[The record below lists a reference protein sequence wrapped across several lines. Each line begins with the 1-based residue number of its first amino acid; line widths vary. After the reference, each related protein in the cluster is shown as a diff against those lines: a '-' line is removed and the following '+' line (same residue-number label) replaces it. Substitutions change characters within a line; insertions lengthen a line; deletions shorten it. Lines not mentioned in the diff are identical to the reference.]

1 MPPESRCSQS
11 EKAAAFVG
19 DELADAERG
28 AFARHLAKCESC
40 AQAVESARSLVSILR
55 SAPAKEISQDLT
67 ASILD
72 RIHAPTVRPV
82 GWPRIA
88 AMAAAASVAL
98 VFGVSRWW
106 MAPIAPQATV
116 ADSTHAS
123 VERALDWLCKAQEPD
138 GSWSAARWGG
148 DHRFEVALTALP
160 LMALLNDEHTTP
172 GRSAAIDKA
181 VERLRH
187 AQATNGSF
195 GGEFFGSCYNQ
206 GIATLALL
214 RSYQH
219 HPTAELKS
227 ALDGALAVITG
238 TQVSTGGWG
247 YLGFSQPHPTIT
259 LWNVEA
265 LKLANALGWHEVQA
279 SMDRGTQWM
288 QTHLSPTPNAGSV
301 ADVDFYSAYFL
312 ASALKH
318 ADDASSRDQLNTI
331 RRTLVASQIQGGS
344 DSGSWAP
351 DDQWGRVGGRLYST
365 ALASLSLR

>member
-1 MPPESRCSQS
+1 MRPEPRCPQS
-11 EKAAAFVG
+11 EEAAAFVG
-19 DELADAERG
+19 DELADAERD
-28 AFARHLAKCESC
+28 AFALHLAKCESC
-40 AQAVESARSLVSILR
+40 AQAVDSARSLFSILR
-55 SAPAKEISQDLT
+55 SAPEAELSQNLT

-72 RIHAPTVRPV
+72 RIHEPPARRPMR
-82 GWPRIA
+82 PRVF
-88 AMAAAASVAL
+88 AMAAAASVMLLFA
-98 VFGVSRWW
+98 FATPWFTTRT
-106 MAPIAPQATV
+106 PQRV
-116 ADSTHAS
+116 VVDSAHAS
-123 VERALDWLCKAQEPD
+123 AERALDWLCKAQEPD
-138 GSWSAARWGG
+138 GSWSATRWGG
-148 DHRFEVALTALP
+148 DYRFEVALTALP

-172 GRSAAIDKA
+172 RRSAAIDKA

-187 AQATNGSF
+187 VQATNGSF

-214 RSYQH
+214 RSYQF
-219 HPTAELKS
+219 HPTSELKDT
-227 ALDGALAVITG
+227 LDRAVAVITE

-247 YLGFSQPHPTIT
+247 YLGSSQSHPTIT

-279 SMDRGTQWM
+279 SADRGTRWM
-288 QTHLSPTPNAGSV
+288 QTHLPPTPNAGSV